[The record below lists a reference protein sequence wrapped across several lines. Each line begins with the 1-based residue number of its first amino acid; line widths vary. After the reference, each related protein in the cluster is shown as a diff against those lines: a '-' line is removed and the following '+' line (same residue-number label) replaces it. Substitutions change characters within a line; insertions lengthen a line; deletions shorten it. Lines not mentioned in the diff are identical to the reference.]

1 MPELDDKG
9 DTEYWTNLLSV
20 YRHSKKKVPPGGQTE
35 LIEIEQDTEQRTSRS
50 KKASQMHG
58 R

>member
-1 MPELDDKG
+1 MPELDEKG

-20 YRHSKKKVPPGGQTE
+20 YRHSKKKAPPGGQTE
-35 LIEIEQDTEQRTSRS
+35 LIEIEQDIEQIPTRS